1 MDVLKQF
8 LAYAGDFEK
17 TYADD
22 QWERL
27 RQYFHNDSTYEVKAI
42 AIPCLLEGPDA
53 IFTGIKKSLD
63 GFDRKFNKRELA
75 LVDEPVIEG
84 NAISANWAVT
94 YRKDELAPYVLLGQ
108 SVATYREG
116 KIAALS
122 DSIDPAAEAALGEWV
137 QATGVSVDP
146 SYT

>member
-1 MDVLKQF
+1 MDILQQF
-8 LAYAGDFEK
+8 LTYAGDFEK
-17 TYADD
+17 TYVDD

-27 RQYFHNDSTYEVKAI
+27 RQYFHADATYEVKAN

-63 GFDRKFNKRELA
+63 GFDRRFDKRELA

-84 NAISANWAVT
+84 DEISANWAVT
-94 YRKDELAPYVLLGQ
+94 YRKDDFEPYVLLGQ
-108 SVATYREG
+108 SVATYHDG
-116 KIAALS
+116 KIKALS
-122 DSIDPAAEAALGEWV
+122 DSIDPEAERVLGEWL
-137 QATGVSVDP
+137 QATGFSVDP